1 MQHRY
6 KFHYTAHKGNEG
18 EWGQKR
24 KIFLPLESSQ
34 LKLEHKYNTLG
45 TLVKASFQF
54 NYKLALADLSPS
66 VKTMC

>member
-6 KFHYTAHKGNEG
+6 KFQYTAHKGNGG

-24 KIFLPLESSQ
+24 KIFLPLESSE

-45 TLVKASFQF
+45 TLVKASFRF
-54 NYKLALADLSPS
+54 NYNSLLQTCRQ
-66 VKTMC
+66 V